1 MFAIMMT
8 VFFAWSR
15 VARSDGG
22 LGWLEAARRT
32 NFATMVSAQQDA
44 KARDDT
50 PHRAAPAGDSVDDDE
65 HLAAYN
71 EYLAR
76 LNKQHER

>member
-1 MFAIMMT
+1 

-15 VARSDGG
+15 ETRADGG

-32 NFATMVSAQQDA
+32 NFAALVGSHPDA
-44 KARDDT
+44 GT
-50 PHRAAPAGDSVDDDE
+50 PEQAAAGQPATGGDSENVDDDE

-71 EYLAR
+71 AFLAR
-76 LNKQHER
+76 INKQPDP